1 MLYKNLIWDFD
12 GTLFDSYPHVTEA
25 YYKALLDFGREV
37 DREEILKHLK
47 VSFTNAHEQL
57 GSSPELIKRFKEYEA
72 DMDMEPVVFA
82 YDGIVDLI
90 RDSHAAGVRHF
101 VFTHR
106 DKTSLEYLNR
116 DGILECFTG
125 WVTKSDRDKGIFVRK
140 PKSDSIEYLIKTF
153 DIDPEDCAMVGDR
166 EIDILS
172 GKGAGTHGILFDKYR
187 NLGETVADHRVYTI
201 AEMRELIFS

>member
-1 MLYKNLIWDFD
+1 MLYRNLIWDFD

-25 YYKALLDFGREV
+25 YHKALLDFGREV

-47 VSFTNAHEQL
+47 VSFTNAHEKL
-57 GSSPELIKRFKEYEA
+57 GSSSELVKLFKEYEA
-72 DMDMEPVVFA
+72 DMTLEPVVYP
-82 YDGIVDLI
+82 YDGILDLI
-90 RDSHAAGVRHF
+90 RDSHAEGVRHF
-101 VFTHR
+101 IFTHR
-106 DKTSLEYLNR
+106 SKQALDYLER

-140 PKSDSIEYLIKTF
+140 PKSDSIEYLLKTF
-153 DIDPEDCAMVGDR
+153 GIDPDDCAMVGDR

-172 GKGAGTHGILFDKYR
+172 GKGAGTHGILFDEFR

>member
-57 GSSPELIKRFKEYEA
+57 GSSPELIKHFKEYEA

-153 DIDPEDCAMVGDR
+153 DIDPDDCAMVGDR

-172 GKGAGTHGILFDKYR
+172 GKGAGTHGILFDEYR